1 MLHLNYLKASLKVIY
16 QLMSEVNY
24 HESTKVLKQ
33 KEWNELRERLK
44 SDLSEKVI
52 EYLFEP
58 SILAERERSF
68 SNMMNVNQAHLSM
81 LLAEGIVEEET
92 GKKIKKGLDEIAGE
106 GKRALYIDPKL
117 EDLYFNIE
125 KRLIEKVG
133 TEAGGQLHT
142 GRSRNDLYTTVLRM
156 NTRDS
161 LLIIMELV
169 LQTRHV
175 ILQVAKEN
183 TSTVISGYTH
193 MQPAEPITLGHY
205 FSALGQAF
213 ERDSHRLVNA
223 FQMTNCSPLGSGA
236 MAGTTFP
243 INRETTAKQ
252 LGFCGV
258 LDNSLDGI
266 ASRDYLLESLS
277 AMNILMNHTNRIA
290 QDLYIWS
297 TDEFGTVAVGDSV
310 AASSSIMPQ
319 KKNPIT
325 FEHMKA
331 KSSHVLG
338 AYVSATGCLS
348 NISYGHCRDLSESA
362 TYLWEAFKEV
372 EASLNLFNETVQTL
386 SFNEALMLER
396 AVLNFTT
403 VTELANVIVREEKI
417 SFRQAHHIVG
427 NVVNYMLEHRI
438 PLTEL
443 SSELIEEIA
452 YNVLGQKIALRTDK
466 IESALNPILN
476 VKSKN
481 SKGGPAPEEVKKQ
494 IGKLEIKLKKD
505 ERFYDQLKAAIMR
518 SKAEL
523 DEALV

>member
-1 MLHLNYLKASLKVIY
+1 M
-16 QLMSEVNY
+16 
-24 HESTKVLKQ
+24 
-33 KEWNELRERLK
+33 LRERLK

-58 SILAERERSF
+58 SIIAERERSF
-68 SNMMNVNQAHLSM
+68 SNMMDVNQAHLSM
-81 LLAEGIVEEET
+81 LLEEGIIEGKTGEKIKQGLEEISAEG
-92 GKKIKKGLDEIAGE
+92 KL
-106 GKRALYIDPKL
+106 ALEIDPNL

-125 KRLIEKVG
+125 KKLIEKVG
-133 TEAGGQLHT
+133 TETGGQLHT

-156 NTRDS
+156 NTRDY
-161 LLIIMELV
+161 LLKIMELV
-169 LQTRHV
+169 LQVRHTM
-175 ILQVAKEN
+175 LSLAEEN
-183 TSTVISGYTH
+183 MFIIISGYTH

-213 ERDSHRLVNA
+213 ERDSHRLVHA
-223 FQMTNCSPLGSGA
+223 WQMTNYSPLGSGA

-243 INRETTAKQ
+243 INRQMTAKS

-266 ASRDYLLESLS
+266 ASRDYVLESLS
-277 AMNILMNHTNRIA
+277 AMNILTNHTNRMA

-297 TDEFGTVAVGDSV
+297 TDEFGIVEVGDSV

-325 FEHMKA
+325 FEHIKA

-348 NISYGHCRDLSESA
+348 NISYGHSRDLAESA

-372 EASLNLFNETVQTL
+372 EASLNLLNETVQTL
-386 SFNEALMLER
+386 VFNEPLMLKR
-396 AVLNFTT
+396 TILNFTT
-403 VTELANVIVREEKI
+403 VTELANVIVREEGI
-417 SFRQAHHIVG
+417 SFRQAHQIVG
-427 NVVNYMLEHRI
+427 NLVSHMLEHQI

-443 SSELIEEIA
+443 SSELIGEIA
-452 YNVLGQKIALRTDK
+452 YNVLGRKIAINNK
-466 IESALNPILN
+466 KMENALNPILN
-476 VKSKN
+476 VELKA

-494 IGKLEIKLKKD
+494 LKRLSMNLKKD
-505 ERFYDQLKAAIMR
+505 ELFLKQITGAIMK
-518 SKAEL
+518 SKVEL
-523 DEALV
+523 NETLVKG